1 MKEKISQLT
10 VCAVLLSSLCLEI
23 KPVGAQLVLP
33 RISPS
38 PTVKKPPTTAP
49 SPEGEKPSPES
60 KAFDLAIKDAEK
72 SEGLFILYR
81 NKKTGKIYA
90 EIKPEQLNK
99 NFLIIATLESGIGES
114 GLYRGMPLQNF
125 VFYFQKVDNNLQFV
139 VRNLK
144 FRVNPGDPQE
154 RSLNNSFSD
163 SVLYSLKI
171 IGTHS
176 TRKTILIDLD
186 SLLLNDL
193 AQLQL
198 AVRRSLDAAYQI
210 EDSKT
215 YFGKAETFP
224 LNVEIESIYGF
235 SSGGSSSASTLPDD
249 RALTLKVHYSLS
261 QLPENNGYIPRLAD
275 DRIGYFITTYQNFS
289 NINRKEPFIRY
300 INRWNLEKAEPTN
313 PLSPPKKPIVFW
325 IENTVPLEYRDA
337 IREGVLMW
345 NPAFEKAGFKN
356 AIEVRQMPD
365 NAQWSPADARYNTIR
380 WFNSVD
386 GFFAMGPSRV
396 NPLTGE
402 ILDADII
409 IDANMLIASKREY
422 RLLVEPN
429 KTEDKKTCDRQKEDD
444 DLCFGLEFSRQSAIG
459 EIALSLLHP
468 DELDSTQRKEFIRQ
482 YLRFLVAHEVGHTLG
497 LRHNFHGSTLL
508 KPEELNNP
516 EITRTKGLVS
526 SVMDYVPM
534 NLAPPGVKQGDYYSA
549 VVGPYDLWAI
559 EYGYKPHPGKVGV
572 PESELRFLEE
582 IAERSPNPELAYAT
596 DEDTLDINPNVNRWD
611 LSSDMLVYGQWQM
624 ENARL
629 MFARLEKSSR
639 TTSDT
644 YTETRLQFN
653 AILYH
658 YFGNVG
664 FLTDYIGGIDF
675 NRDRPSSPG
684 SRLPFAPVK
693 VEQQRQALAA
703 LNKYL
708 FADDSFHFSPELLNQ
723 LAPSRWRD
731 WSNPAIATRLDY
743 PIHERI
749 LAVQGG
755 VLRSL
760 LADTRLERLRDLELK
775 APPGQA
781 LTLPELFD
789 TLTASIWTEVM
800 PGAAK
805 NNPVQIS
812 SLRRALQREYLSI
825 LLGITLRNAEA
836 PEDARTLSWY
846 QLRQLRQFLKTT
858 LQSQSN
864 LDTYTKAHLEETSDR
879 ITKALD
885 AQLQSK

>member
-10 VCAVLLSSLCLEI
+10 LCAVLLSSLFWEI
-23 KPVGAQLVLP
+23 KPVGAQLVFP
-33 RISPS
+33 QISPS
-38 PTVKKPPTTAP
+38 PTVKKPPTTTP
-49 SPEGEKPSPES
+49 SPEGEKPSSES

-144 FRVNPGDPQE
+144 FRVNPGDPQA

-176 TRKTILIDLD
+176 TRKTILIDF
-186 SLLLNDL
+186 SNILLSDV

-198 AVRRSLDAAYQI
+198 AVRQSLNAAYQI

-215 YFGKAETFP
+215 YFGKAEAFP
-224 LNVEIESIYGF
+224 LNVEIESIYGL
-235 SSGGSSSASTLPDD
+235 SSGGNSSASTLPDD

-261 QLPENNGYIPRLAD
+261 QLPENNGYVPRLAD
-275 DRIGYFITTYQNFS
+275 DRVGYFITTYQNFS
-289 NINRKEPFIRY
+289 NSNRKEPFIRY
-300 INRWNLEKAEPTN
+300 INRWNLEKAEPIN

-365 NAQWSPADARYNTIR
+365 NAPWSPADARYNTIR

-409 IDANMLIASKREY
+409 IDANMLISSKREY
-422 RLLVEPN
+422 RLLVEPGLSQDQ
-429 KTEDKKTCDRQKEDD
+429 KICDRLKEDD

-468 DELDSTQRKEFIRQ
+468 NELDSTQRKEFIRQ

-559 EYGYKPHPGKVGV
+559 EYGYKAHPGKVGV

-596 DEDTLDINPNVNRWD
+596 DEDTLDINPNANRWD

-644 YTETRLQFN
+644 YTETRMQFN

-658 YFGNVG
+658 YFGNVS
-664 FLTDYIGGIDF
+664 FLTDYIGGINF

-684 SRLPFAPVK
+684 SRLPFAPVT
-693 VEQQRQALAA
+693 VEQQREALAV

-708 FADDSFHFSPELLNQ
+708 FADDSFRFSPELLNQ

-749 LAVQGG
+749 LSMQGG

-760 LADTRLERLRDLELK
+760 LSDSRLERLRDLELK
-775 APPGQA
+775 TPPGQA
-781 LTLPELFD
+781 LALPELFE

-805 NNPVQIS
+805 SNPVQIS
-812 SLRRALQREYLSI
+812 SLRRSLQREYLSI

-858 LQSQSN
+858 LQSQKN

-885 AQLQSK
+885 AQLQSN